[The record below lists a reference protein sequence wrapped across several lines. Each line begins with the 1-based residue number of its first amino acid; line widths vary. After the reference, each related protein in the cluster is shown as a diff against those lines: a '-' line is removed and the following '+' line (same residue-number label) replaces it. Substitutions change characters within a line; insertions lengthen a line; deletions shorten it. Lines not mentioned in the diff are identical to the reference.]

1 MTLQLLLIYGTTER
15 RTPTK
20 ETIMELKDMT
30 DSKLNSWLVL
40 GYEKLADKYGLSI
53 EELKA
58 SVITIKDGEVTVKTK
73 GKK

>member
-1 MTLQLLLIYGTTER
+1 
-15 RTPTK
+15 
-20 ETIMELKDMT
+20 MELKDMT
-30 DSKLNSWLVL
+30 ESKLNSWLVL

-58 SVITIKDGEVTVKTK
+58 STITIKDGEVTVKTK